1 MNQNDLSSA
10 LCDMYDIRNI
20 LPNKVK
26 NQPKDNDGTETT
38 IGDCLD
44 SVIQFLEEMEKQ
56 MPKFLEDEANEAFYA
71 YEQKLFPQGDES
83 NLSDNDRNLFVTGYV
98 IATLKIK
105 EKQNA

>member
-10 LCDMYDIRNI
+10 LCDMYDIRNT

-56 MPKFLEDEANEAFYA
+56 
-71 YEQKLFPQGDES
+71 
-83 NLSDNDRNLFVTGYV
+83 
-98 IATLKIK
+98 
-105 EKQNA
+105 NA

>member
-56 MPKFLEDEANEAFYA
+56 
-71 YEQKLFPQGDES
+71 
-83 NLSDNDRNLFVTGYV
+83 
-98 IATLKIK
+98 
-105 EKQNA
+105 NA

>member
-10 LCDMYDIRNI
+10 LCDMYDIRNT

-44 SVIQFLEEMEKQ
+44 SVIQSLEEMEKQ
-56 MPKFLEDEANEAFYA
+56 
-71 YEQKLFPQGDES
+71 
-83 NLSDNDRNLFVTGYV
+83 
-98 IATLKIK
+98 
-105 EKQNA
+105 NA

>member
-10 LCDMYDIRNI
+10 LCDMYDIRNT

-44 SVIQFLEEMEKQ
+44 SVIE
-56 MPKFLEDEANEAFYA
+56 FLEDEANEAFYA

-83 NLSDNDRNLFVTGYV
+83 NLNDNDRNLFVTGYV

>member
-1 MNQNDLSSA
+1 MNL
-10 LCDMYDIRNI
+10 
-20 LPNKVK
+20 
-26 NQPKDNDGTETT
+26 
-38 IGDCLD
+38 
-44 SVIQFLEEMEKQ
+44 
-56 MPKFLEDEANEAFYA
+56 LEDEANEAFYA